1 MAFGEGNL
9 SAYYLIILP
18 VNPTSYS
25 AHDYKT
31 EASPF
36 LAGAYLNKHTN
47 ALVKKYATWF
57 PFSNRNIIIFNI
69 HFGLLPSFFLDSS
82 N

>member
-1 MAFGEGNL
+1 M
-9 SAYYLIILP
+9 IIR
-18 VNPTSYS
+18 
-25 AHDYKT
+25 

-47 ALVKKYATWF
+47 ALVKKYPTWF